1 MDDNI
6 ADVKESESDVAVAT
20 AIEDLEDDDEILYC
34 QWHPKVE
41 TTLRCYQ
48 CGTPMCVKCA
58 KHTPVGYLCPA
69 CVRGRQKRFITAKS
83 WDYVIAGVV
92 ALVLGGIAAFIPM
105 IGWFT
110 MLLSPMAGG
119 LIGEAVWRLV
129 GRRYGEHLWWIAAV
143 GIVVGSLPLLL
154 PTLLDSLFYLS
165 RGHIGGALNL
175 LWFGI
180 HLVLVIG
187 SATARLRLS

>member
-1 MDDNI
+1 MDTNRVDVEEI
-6 ADVKESESDVAVAT
+6 EADVVVET
-20 AIEDLEDDDEILYC
+20 GIEDDDEILYC

-48 CGTPMCVKCA
+48 CGTPICVKCA
-58 KHTPVGYLCPA
+58 KRTPVGYLCPE
-69 CVRGRQKRFITAKS
+69 CTRGRKKRFITAKRR
-83 WDYVIAGVV
+83 DYIIAGVV
-92 ALVLGGIAAFIPM
+92 SLILGGIAAFIPM

-129 GRRYGEHLWWIAAV
+129 GRRYGEHLWWIVAA

-154 PTLLDSLFYLS
+154 PTLLNSLFYLS
-165 RGHIGGALNL
+165 QGYIGGALNL

-180 HLVLVIG
+180 HLVLVVG

>member
-1 MDDNI
+1 MDTNRVDAENVE
-6 ADVKESESDVAVAT
+6 ADVVVGTE
-20 AIEDLEDDDEILYC
+20 IEGDDEILYC
-34 QWHPKVE
+34 KWHPKVE

-48 CGTPMCVKCA
+48 CGTPICVKCA
-58 KHTPVGYLCPA
+58 KRTPVGYLCPECA
-69 CVRGRQKRFITAKS
+69 RGRKKRFITAKRR
-83 WDYVIAGVV
+83 DYVIAGVV